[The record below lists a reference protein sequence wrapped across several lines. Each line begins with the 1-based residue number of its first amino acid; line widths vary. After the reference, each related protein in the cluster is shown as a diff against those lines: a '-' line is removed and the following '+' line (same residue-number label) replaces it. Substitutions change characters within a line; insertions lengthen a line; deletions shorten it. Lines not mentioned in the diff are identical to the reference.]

1 MAAITLEQVDAAIAE
16 CLLYKRTTIN
26 DRTFEYQDLEQLRAL
41 RAEVAGRDRTSGTF
55 AVVEFIPR

>member
-1 MAAITLEQVDAAIAE
+1 MAAITVEQVDAAIAE

-41 RAEVAGRDRTSGTF
+41 RAEVAYATKTGGAFSV
-55 AVVEFIPR
+55 AEFVPR